1 MMMGHQNDEEE
12 GGNKDNRFYIEA
24 SSSSEGELGFSQYK
38 QSSSPRAPQAT
49 GGNSPLVLAF
59 PLSSGRALRDVSP
72 LDSSPSPNSR
82 LSLHS
87 EQDLVLEYDDEA
99 LEEWMI
105 LGAEEQEGD
114 EDIQLNLG
122 YWSSSSESHSGTEDE
137 ELNAK
142 YALKHNWAIIEK
154 DKPRPYRYF
163 TSDRNLTCHNCNKT
177 GHLAKGCT
185 TPRRRP
191 TCVLCGLQG
200 HVQRACP
207 GRHCHSCGLPS
218 HGYQPCPEPPFWNQ
232 HCHRCGMAG
241 HLSDACPDTWR
252 QFHFTTQQEVPLR
265 PHVDHTHKHCR
276 HNAHCYN
283 CSRRGHLGHECTQR
297 RMISGTF
304 ASLPYVCH
312 YDNKQ
317 DIVKLNTRIHRKARE
332 LRVEGFMP
340 LLEHQRTYVTPGGSS
355 EEERPSPAP
364 GRRRSLEGRRKTWPE
379 RRRERREVKKL
390 RREAQARRAVGMT
403 KWGSDE
409 VVYTRDHFK
418 NPHREPIPPPQKKR
432 RREESRESKSEER
445 SRKGRSK
452 ESSRKNREAE
462 RWKKRG
468 GLKRGYLYPRDDL
481 GPMNDYLLS
490 PKNRVRIL

>member
-1 MMMGHQNDEEE
+1 MMMNHQNDEEE

-38 QSSSPRAPQAT
+38 QSSSQRAPQAT

-59 PLSSGRALRDVSP
+59 PLSSGRALQDVSP
-72 LDSSPSPNSR
+72 LDSSPSPTSR
-82 LSLHS
+82 RGLDS
-87 EQDLVLEYDDEA
+87 ERDQDLQYYDEP

-105 LGAEEQEGD
+105 LGGEEQEGD
-114 EDIQLNLG
+114 GDIQLNLG

-163 TSDRNLTCHNCNKT
+163 TSDRSLTCHNCNKT
-177 GHLAKGCT
+177 GHLAKSCT
-185 TPRRRP
+185 TPKRRP

-218 HGYQPCPEPPFWNQ
+218 HGHQPCPEPPFWNQ
-232 HCHRCGMAG
+232 HCLRCGMTG
-241 HLSDACPDTWR
+241 HLTDACPDTWR
-252 QFHFTTQQEVPLR
+252 QFHFTTQEEVPLR
-265 PHVDHTHKHCR
+265 PHSDHTHKHHR
-276 HNAHCYN
+276 HTAHCYN
-283 CSRRGHLGHECTQR
+283 CSRRGHHGHECTQR
-297 RMISGTF
+297 RMVSGTF

-317 DIVKLNTRIHRKARE
+317 DIIKLNTRIHRKARE
-332 LRVEGFMP
+332 LQEEGFMP
-340 LLEHQRTYVTPGGSS
+340 PLEGQRSSMTPGGSS

-390 RREAQARRAVGMT
+390 RREAQARRAVGTT

-409 VVYTRDHFK
+409 VVYSRDPFK
-418 NPHREPIPPPQKKR
+418 NTHREPIPPLQKKR
-432 RREESRESKSEER
+432 RREERRESRSEER

-452 ESSRKNREAE
+452 ERSRKNREAE

-468 GLKRGYLYPRDDL
+468 GLKHGYLYPCDDL
-481 GPMNDYLLS
+481 GPMDDYLLS
-490 PKNRVRIL
+490 PKNRVRIS